1 VQVRVRDDA
10 NRKDFV
16 GTTCKRSQ
24 RGCSVV
30 QRWNTSAGGRTQE
43 VETER
48 KGQRRGQYRTIYKS
62 VSGYNN

>member
-1 VQVRVRDDA
+1 MQVSVRDNA

-16 GTTCKRSQ
+16 GTTCEWSQ

-30 QRWNTSAGGRTQE
+30 QRWNTSAGGWTQE

-48 KGQRRGQYRTIYKS
+48 KGQWRGQYIEYYTATS
-62 VSGYNN
+62 AYNS